1 MDYREVLP
9 QNTILDGKYRIDRVL
24 GAGGFGITYEAVD
37 IGLDMPVA
45 IKEYYPTEFAL
56 RDQTRTVR
64 PRSERHKQLFDHLRS
79 SFLREAQTL
88 AQFDDPAI
96 VRVLSVFRANGT
108 AYMVMRY
115 EVGPSMK
122 AWLAQLG
129 RAPTQREL
137 DTILLSLLRA
147 LSVMH
152 KRDFLHRDI
161 ATDNIILR
169 TDGSP
174 VLLDFG
180 SSRRVVAEATGTL
193 TGIVKQGFSPPEQ
206 YSADSKVQGPW
217 TDIYALGAT
226 LYRCITGSMPP
237 EATARTLDDQLV
249 PSRDA
254 ATGAYRPEFLDA
266 IDWSLAVMPKQRPQ
280 TVGAWREALF
290 AGTGFEQAQFTSPSH
305 PISSELV
312 GSARGPSDGIASRPS
327 GRPSAPRLSGSARP
341 STPSS
346 PSLAQASPSRPRAAE
361 EIRVTG
367 GTDASLDGP
376 GDAAPVQLA
385 GSSASD
391 ANWKRFVP
399 IGGAAAILLLVGSM
413 MLFAVPRQPS
423 GPGANQPPVGAPGEI
438 APGSGRAARLPSDTT
453 TVALAEPAKR
463 LIDEQARQREA
474 TEQRQRDL
482 DAQRRR
488 AAEETE
494 RQRNAAL
501 EQNRRR
507 DAEEA
512 ERQRIDEEARQRA
525 AELAER
531 QRVALLDETR
541 RAAAA
546 EAERL
551 RLAEE
556 ARRRAAEEA
565 ERKRIDEENRQR
577 AAVEEAERL
586 RLAEQQRQRAA
597 AEAAERTRIA
607 EEQRQRALAEAA
619 ERERIA
625 EESRQRA
632 AAEEAE
638 RKRLAAEARRRAI
651 VLNASQTVEFGR
663 QLQQKLVE
671 HNCYAGA
678 ITGREPETRIGLDML
693 QRHQAEVPALKLAR
707 ATTGEAE
714 DFLKWL
720 DGLNKPICPPGPAL
734 EEQQR
739 RNEEAARLKE
749 LDEQRARARQE
760 DKSRQDAEQARER
773 EEERQKKAEQR
784 RAQQQREAAAE
795 RERDRERAQQRRSN
809 NSGSGSGGGSPARS
823 SSGGSGP
830 SVRIPSF

>member
-37 IGLDMPVA
+37 VGLDMPVA

-137 DTILLSLLRA
+137 DTVLMSLLSA

-169 TDGSP
+169 ADGSP

-226 LYRCITGSMPP
+226 LYRAIAGTMPP
-237 EATARTLDDQLV
+237 EATARTLDDQFV
-249 PSRDA
+249 PSREA
-254 ATGAYRPEFLDA
+254 AKGAYRPEFLDA

-280 TVGAWREALF
+280 TVAAWRTALF
-290 AGTGFEQAQFTSPSH
+290 AGTGFEQAQFTGPSH
-305 PISSELV
+305 PISSEYV
-312 GSARGPSDGIASRPS
+312 GDGIEHSDRVSSRPS
-327 GRPSAPRLSGSARP
+327 ARPSAPRVSGNSRP
-341 STPSS
+341 STSS
-346 PSLAQASPSRPRAAE
+346 RPSLEIGSKSQPAITAASTPLESAPRSEPAIESAA
-361 EIRVTG
+361 
-367 GTDASLDGP
+367 S
-376 GDAAPVQLA
+376 Q
-385 GSSASD
+385 
-391 ANWKRFVP
+391 ANWKRFIPVA
-399 IGGAAAILLLVGSM
+399 GAVSILLLVGSM
-413 MLFAVPRQPS
+413 MLFAVPRQPGS
-423 GPGANQPPVGAPGEI
+423 SNAAPSQAGGQGTISTAGGNAVQLPGNSA
-438 APGSGRAARLPSDTT
+438 

-463 LIDEQARQREA
+463 LIDEQQRQREA
-474 TEQRQRDL
+474 NEQRLREQ
-482 DAQRRR
+482 AEQSRR
-488 AAEETE
+488 ATEETE
-494 RQRNAAL
+494 RLRVAAL
-501 EQNRRR
+501 EQTRRQAA
-507 DAEEA
+507 DEA
-512 ERQRIDEEARQRA
+512 ERLRIAEEARQ
-525 AELAER
+525 
-531 QRVALLDETR
+531 

-546 EAERL
+546 EAERQ

-556 ARRRAAEEA
+556 ARRRAADDL
-565 ERKRIDEENRQR
+565 ERNRIDAENRQR
-577 AAVEEAERL
+577 AAAEEAERT
-586 RLAEQQRQRAA
+586 RLSDEQRQRAA
-597 AEAAERTRIA
+597 AEAAERQRIA
-607 EEQRQRALAEAA
+607 EEA
-619 ERERIA
+619 
-625 EESRQRA
+625 RQRA

-638 RKRLAAEARRRAI
+638 RQRVAAEVRRRAL
-651 VLNASQTVEFGR
+651 VLNASQTLEFGR
-663 QLQQKLVE
+663 QIQLKLVE
-671 HNCYAGA
+671 HNCFAGA
-678 ITGREPETRIGLDML
+678 VTGREADTRIGLDML
-693 QRHQAEVPALKLAR
+693 QRHQSDVPALKLVR
-707 ATTGEAE
+707 TTMGESE

-734 EEQQR
+734 EEMQR
-739 RNEEAARLKE
+739 RNEEAARQKE

-760 DKSRQDAEQARER
+760 EKGRQDADQARER
-773 EEERQKKAEQR
+773 EEERQRKAEQR

-795 RERDRERAQQRRSN
+795 RERERSQQRRHQS
-809 NSGSGSGGGSPARS
+809 SGGGSGGSGRS
-823 SSGGSGP
+823 SSGGGGSP
-830 SVRIPSF
+830 SIRIPSF